1 MLNYNHLYY
10 FHVAATEGSV
20 AGAAEKLGVTQPTVS
35 EQVRVLERS
44 LHVVLFERSPSGLR
58 LTDAGRLAFEHTS
71 VMFRAGERLAESL
84 GHESRDMPRS
94 LRIGVSGAV
103 ARATSSDFLMPLLA
117 LPDCS
122 PVIRTGDSVDHVRGL
137 RGAEL
142 DLVLCENEPP
152 DAARRGLEIVMI
164 AKTTLVAVT
173 PPSVTAATDWQ
184 DVGLVHYRPTS
195 SYRWEIDAYLA
206 ANKLV
211 PRVVGEADDSSF
223 LLEAAARGGYVAIV
237 PRAIARERIA
247 SGQLKVLAQF
257 EPSQSGV
264 FAMFQ
269 SGSSADL
276 ARRAVDIL
284 IEHVKAQ
291 ID

>member
-1 MLNYNHLYY
+1 
-10 FHVAATEGSV
+10 
-20 AGAAEKLGVTQPTVS
+20 
-35 EQVRVLERS
+35 
-44 LHVVLFERSPSGLR
+44 
-58 LTDAGRLAFEHTS
+58 
-71 VMFRAGERLAESL
+71 
-84 GHESRDMPRS
+84 MPRS

-103 ARATSSDFLMPLLA
+103 ARATTSDFLMPLLA

-122 PVIRTGDSVDHVRGL
+122 PVIRTGDSVDHVRAL

-152 DAARRGLEIVMI
+152 DAARRGLEVVMI

-173 PPSVTAATDWQ
+173 PPSVTVATDWQ

-206 ANKLV
+206 ANKLI
-211 PRVVGEADDSSF
+211 PRVVGEADDSIF

-247 SGQLKVLAQF
+247 RGELKVLAQF

-269 SGSSADL
+269 TGSSADL

>member
-20 AGAAEKLGVTQPTVS
+20 AGAAERLGVTQPTVS
-35 EQVRVLERS
+35 EQLRALERS
-44 LHVVLFERSPSGLR
+44 LGVVLFERSPSGLR
-58 LTDAGRLAFEHTS
+58 LTEAGRLAFEHTS

-103 ARATSSDFLMPLLA
+103 ARATTSDFLMPLLA

-122 PVIRTGDSVDHVRGL
+122 PVIRTGDSVDHVRAL

-152 DAARRGLEIVMI
+152 DAARRGLEVVMI

-206 ANKLV
+206 ANKLI
-211 PRVVGEADDSSF
+211 PRVVGEADDSIF

-247 SGQLKVLAQF
+247 RGELKVLAQF

-269 SGSSADL
+269 TGSSADL

>member
-1 MLNYNHLYY
+1 LLNYNHLYY

-20 AGAAEKLGVTQPTVS
+20 AAAAEKLGVTQPTVS
-35 EQVRVLERS
+35 EQLRALERS
-44 LHVVLFERSPSGLR
+44 LGVVLFERSPTGLR

-84 GHESRDMPRS
+84 GHESRDLPRS

-122 PVIRTGDSVDHVRGL
+122 PIIRTGDSLDLVRAL
-137 RGAEL
+137 RGAEI

-152 DAARRGLEIVMI
+152 DAARRGLEIATI
-164 AKTTLVAVT
+164 AKTTLVAIA
-173 PPSVTAATDWQ
+173 PMSVDPAADWQ
-184 DVGLVHYRPTS
+184 DAGLVHYRPTS

-206 ANKLV
+206 AHKLT
-211 PRVVGEADDSSF
+211 PRVVGEADDSIF
-223 LLEAAARGGYVAIV
+223 LLEAAARGGYIAIV

-247 SGQLKVLAQF
+247 SGELKVLAQF

-264 FAMFQ
+264 YAMFQ
-269 SGSSADL
+269 SGSSAEL

-284 IEHVKAQ
+284 IEHVQAQ